1 MVDEGLE
8 GGAAQV
14 GTVRVPRLDAEELTN
29 LHRTLLPHL
38 VCEDGVNIFEG
49 HPGFCERLAGRDGHH
64 RELGVIRYVA
74 KRSLGHPPPPRLAP
88 AGSPLRRNARSV
100 SSQVHT
106 LPQRNTN
113 WRSAASCKTSSRSAV
128 ASSTMTAPNP
138 RSTASRAVR
147 STHALVAT
155 PTTMTVRT
163 RRLSSVRSS
172 AVDVNALRDVLVTTS
187 SPSTGARSGRIRCSK
202 VSLWKKPGDELGR
215 LWRRKAASGP
225 TKSAPS

>member
-74 KRSLGHPPPPRLAP
+74 KRSLGHSRHVDASLPPVAHRRNRTVCLTRRRTASPHLGPVAWRVPSPPRLAP
-88 AGSPLRRNARSV
+88 AGSPLRRNARS
-100 SSQVHT
+100 
-106 LPQRNTN
+106 
-113 WRSAASCKTSSRSAV
+113 
-128 ASSTMTAPNP
+128 
-138 RSTASRAVR
+138 
-147 STHALVAT
+147 
-155 PTTMTVRT
+155 
-163 RRLSSVRSS
+163 
-172 AVDVNALRDVLVTTS
+172 
-187 SPSTGARSGRIRCSK
+187 
-202 VSLWKKPGDELGR
+202 
-215 LWRRKAASGP
+215 
-225 TKSAPS
+225 